1 MHKPVD
7 PKKGPHRQ
15 GHNHAPTELHPDVIK
30 AGHEIGDIPLKPV
43 FNFLIGLTLLSV
55 VSFAIVYGVFLFFAA
70 YKARTSAKPTPM
82 AARQAGQL
90 PPQPRL
96 QVDALKEWVVFKAEQ
111 DSLVA
116 TYGWV
121 DKGRG
126 LVRLPQD
133 RALEIMA
140 GKAWPHR
147 PGHYAPT
154 GLSTMAPLSTVAPG
168 AGEPAGHAV
177 PGGAAPQENLHGE
190 TPQGGTPH
198 AATPHAQTP
207 AEGH

>member
-15 GHNHAPTELHPDVIK
+15 GHNHAPAELHPDVIK

-70 YKARTSAKPTPM
+70 YKARTSAKPPPM

-154 GLSTMAPLSTVAPG
+154 GLSSMAPVGTVAPPV
-168 AGEPAGHAV
+168 ADEPAGRAV
-177 PGGAAPQENLHGE
+177 PGGAAAAATH
-190 TPQGGTPH
+190 GGTPH
-198 AATPHAQTP
+198 TQTP
-207 AEGH
+207 LEGH